1 MDQEHAA
8 LVTCYRLEALGNMT
22 RLAIFRLLVRAGEE
36 GLAVGDIQRR
46 LAVPASTLSHHL
58 QRLSHVGLMSQERR
72 GRVLV
77 CRADFAAI
85 DGVVTYLTE
94 ECCSDVGVGVG
105 VGERQSHAGAAKA
118 KAARGSRGGGGR
130 KPARPKRSDAASPP
144 RTAAARA

>member
-1 MDQEHAA
+1 MDPEHAA

-22 RLAIFRLLVRAGEE
+22 RLAIFRLLVRAGDE

-85 DGVVTYLTE
+85 DGVVAYLTE
-94 ECCSDVGVGVG
+94 ECCSG
-105 VGERQSHAGAAKA
+105 VGERQPQAGPAKA
-118 KAARGSRGGGGR
+118 KATRSSRAGGGR
-130 KPARPKRSDAASPP
+130 KSARTARPKRSDAASPP
-144 RTAAARA
+144 RGAAARA

>member
-85 DGVVTYLTE
+85 DGVVAYLTE
-94 ECCSDVGVGVG
+94 ECCSDVGVG
-105 VGERQSHAGAAKA
+105 ERQAQAGPAKA
-118 KAARGSRGGGGR
+118 TKSSRAGGGR

-144 RTAAARA
+144 RATAARA

>member
-1 MDQEHAA
+1 MAVHRPHPGAMGPEHAA

-85 DGVVTYLTE
+85 DGVVATALVT
-94 ECCSDVGVGVG
+94 
-105 VGERQSHAGAAKA
+105 
-118 KAARGSRGGGGR
+118 
-130 KPARPKRSDAASPP
+130 KPASS
-144 RTAAARA
+144 TAAAAAPTASSVSRHITFVALR

>member
-1 MDQEHAA
+1 MDPEHAA
-8 LVTCYRLEALGNMT
+8 LVACYRLEALGNMT

-94 ECCSDVGVGVG
+94 ECCSDMG
-105 VGERQSHAGAAKA
+105 VGERQPQAGAAKA
-118 KAARGSRGGGGR
+118 KAARSARAGGGR
-130 KPARPKRSDAASPP
+130 KPARPKPSDAARAP
-144 RTAAARA
+144 RAAAARA

>member
-1 MDQEHAA
+1 MDNEHAA
-8 LVTCYRLEALGNMT
+8 LVTCYRLEALGNTT

-58 QRLSHVGLMSQERR
+58 QRLGHVGLMSQERR

-85 DGVVTYLTE
+85 DGVVAYLTE
-94 ECCSDVGVGVG
+94 ECCSDVGVA
-105 VGERQSHAGAAKA
+105 ERQPQAGPAQAKA
-118 KAARGSRGGGGR
+118 TRSSRAGGGR
-130 KPARPKRSDAASPP
+130 KSARTARPKRSDAASQP
-144 RTAAARA
+144 RGAAARA

>member
-1 MDQEHAA
+1 MDPEHAA

-58 QRLSHVGLMSQERR
+58 RRLTHVGLMSQERR

-85 DGVVTYLTE
+85 DGVVAYLTE
-94 ECCSDVGVGVG
+94 ECCSGVGA
-105 VGERQSHAGAAKA
+105 GERRPQADPAKA

-130 KPARPKRSDAASPP
+130 KPARPKRSDATSPP
-144 RTAAARA
+144 RAAAARA

>member
-1 MDQEHAA
+1 MDPEHAA

-46 LAVPASTLSHHL
+46 LPVPASTLSHHL
-58 QRLSHVGLMSQERR
+58 QRLTHVGLMSQERR

-94 ECCSDVGVGVG
+94 ECCSDMGVG
-105 VGERQSHAGAAKA
+105 VGERQPQADPAKA

-130 KPARPKRSDAASPP
+130 KPARPKRSDAARPP
-144 RTAAARA
+144 RAAAARA